1 MPEST
6 PGAIQELSPRQV
18 AELLRERRI
27 LLIDVRE
34 PSEYAVQRISEALLH
49 PLSTFDAAAL
59 PPDQPR
65 QVVFHCG
72 SGKRSALAAQARLA
86 SGAPRATHMTGG
98 MAAWTAQGLP
108 VIEIDPATGKPV
120 RR

>member
-1 MPEST
+1 MHEST
-6 PGAIQELSPRQV
+6 QDAIEELSPLQV

-49 PLSTFDAAAL
+49 PLSSFDAAAL

-65 QVVFHCG
+65 RVVFHCG
-72 SGKRSALAAQARLA
+72 SGKRSMLAAQARLA
-86 SGAPRATHMTGG
+86 GGASQAAHMTGG
-98 MAAWTAQGLP
+98 MGAWTAQGLP
-108 VIEIDPATGKPV
+108 FIEIDPATGKPV